1 MNRTNDAAAAP
12 RSAPDVTPT
21 QRPARRNVGGDVDA
35 AVGLSSPG
43 LIRGARTV
51 LVLLT
56 GLNLLNYLDRQVLS
70 AVLGS
75 VQGELHLSN
84 SLGGTLGLVFLAGYF
99 VTSPLFGTWA
109 DRVGAGGRQRLIA
122 LGIGVWSAATVATGL
137 AQSAAALVA
146 ARAFVGVGEASYA
159 TIAPTLIDDFAPT
172 SRKGRWLAIFYAAI
186 PVGSALGYI
195 VGGQVLHATHS
206 WRAAFFVAG
215 GPGLLL
221 ALLCLLVAE
230 PERHVEHARPEVL
243 GVARELAA
251 IPLYRTVVL
260 GYCAYTFALG
270 GFAYWAPTYL
280 HHRYGIEQGK
290 ASFWFGIVTVAGG
303 AVGTLAGGWIG
314 DRLTGGA
321 KDDEAAARGN
331 LRVCA
336 WSAGLGAP
344 LAAAAIAAATAK
356 GFYSVLF
363 PCEIALFLSTGP
375 VNVAILRSVPSGLR
389 ASAMALSIFAI
400 HALGDFWSPL
410 LIGVVADRAPMQ
422 WAMAAGPFA
431 FALAALIW
439 FRGRASARLT

>member
-1 MNRTNDAAAAP
+1 
-12 RSAPDVTPT
+12 V
-21 QRPARRNVGGDVDA
+21 
-35 AVGLSSPG
+35 
-43 LIRGARTV
+43 IRGARTI

-99 VTSPLFGTWA
+99 ATSPLFGAWA
-109 DRVGAGGRQRLIA
+109 DRARTGGRRRLIA
-122 LGIGVWSAATVATGL
+122 LGIAVWSAATVATGL

-159 TIAPTLIDDFAPT
+159 TIAPTLIDDVAPT
-172 SRKGRWLAIFYAAI
+172 TRKARWLAVFYAAVPI
-186 PVGSALGYI
+186 GSALGYI

-230 PERHVEHARPEVL
+230 PERRGEHARPPVL
-243 GVARELAA
+243 GVARRLAA

-260 GYCAYTFALG
+260 GYCASTFALG

-280 HHRYGIEQGK
+280 SRRYGTEQGQ
-290 ASFWFGIVTVAGG
+290 ASFWFGLITVAGG
-303 AVGTLAGGWIG
+303 AVGTLAGGCIG
-314 DRLTGGA
+314 DRLTSSA

-336 WSAGLGAP
+336 WSAALGAP
-344 LAAAAIAAATAK
+344 LAAAAIAATTAK
-356 GFYSVLF
+356 GFYAVVF
-363 PCEIALFLSTGP
+363 PCEIALFLSSGP
-375 VNVAILRSVPSGLR
+375 VNVAILRSVPCGLR

-410 LIGVVADRAPMQ
+410 LIGVVADHAPMH
-422 WAMAAGPFA
+422 WAMAAGPVA
-431 FALAALIW
+431 FALAALLW
-439 FRGRASARLT
+439 SRPPPSARLT